1 MAGHGS
7 KDLFSYVSPPKE
19 PQVYAHVALRA
30 ALHAFNEGRVGGSRI
45 GCRITP
51 QQHAQVRDRSGAR
64 DKCDPSEGAYAREG
78 LPTLWR
84 ANLQTLRL
92 AGLDQGATF
101 FFFFFFWKVVICYRC
116 RSVSHSQA
124 GSWST
129 VYGVGMYA
137 VRCYT
142 RLPAFLSQGSAEH
155 GCCRHVCVQ
164 RRAGGRAWNGTNR
177 GSLGV
182 VGTRI
187 PRRTYAPP

>member
-1 MAGHGS
+1 MTLSPSQCQPLRTRLPYLGIKAGAPLG
-7 KDLFSYVSPPKE
+7 DAIPV
-19 PQVYAHVALRA
+19 V
-30 ALHAFNEGRVGGSRI
+30 
-45 GCRITP
+45 
-51 QQHAQVRDRSGAR
+51 
-64 DKCDPSEGAYAREG
+64 
-78 LPTLWR
+78 
-84 ANLQTLRL
+84 
-92 AGLDQGATF
+92 
-101 FFFFFFWKVVICYRC
+101 FFWKVVICYRC

-155 GCCRHVCVQ
+155 DVADTSASSDEPVEERGH
-164 RRAGGRAWNGTNR
+164 GTNR
-177 GSLGV
+177 GSLGG